1 MLINR
6 LLILYTI
13 IFISSCKKEEV
24 KNNYPINYR
33 LSGIYVRDSSLTND
47 GIKALDLRQNGN
59 YCWTRQIAGKDS
71 VFCYGKFIQTSDTSL
86 IWEDNVLVNFTIQ
99 TIDSI
104 PKVILLQLNASPAV
118 PALYG
123 FYQ

>member
-1 MLINR
+1 MLVNR

-13 IFISSCKKEEV
+13 LFISSCKKEEV
-24 KNNYPINYR
+24 KNNYPINFR
-33 LSGIYVRDSSLTND
+33 LSGMYVRDSSLTND
-47 GIKALDLRQNGN
+47 GIRALDLRQNGN

-71 VFCYGKFIQTSDTSL
+71 IFCYGKFVQTSDTSL

-104 PKVILLQLNASPAV
+104 PKGIILQLYASPAV

-123 FYQ
+123 YYQ